1 MFGLGE
7 QRSANLSGQVESFTG
22 WDELD
27 TNNFYSQA
35 TRRKQTGNE
44 IKLLISPSQGNWHD
58 LNEFFEYAT
67 EWEPSA
73 SLYFGDNILQVRA
86 INP

>member
-35 TRRKQTGNE
+35 SKLQT
-44 IKLLISPSQGNWHD
+44 K
-58 LNEFFEYAT
+58 
-67 EWEPSA
+67 
-73 SLYFGDNILQVRA
+73 
-86 INP
+86 